1 MRPEMAARP
10 LHLFEAG
17 VVTEQRF
24 AGLASA
30 PAALAESFVHDLAP
44 EKHVRVPFNPR
55 DRWLTAARESCRTL
69 SDGVTAS
76 LRAGAQVG
84 VLGGE
89 CTLVAGSL
97 SGALAVEPEILLLYI
112 DAHGDFNTLAT
123 TQSHYV
129 SGMCLAH
136 VCGRS
141 IAPLLWPGAR
151 RIAEDRVALVGG
163 RALDP
168 GERQNLERSR
178 VVRIPFTAEHHD
190 AAPVVAFAR
199 RKKVWLHV
207 DVDVLDPAE
216 MPAVVFPAPGGAPR
230 NALTDLITQL
240 VAIADVRG
248 FEVCGYDPKQDTGTK
263 LPRAIADMFAAFAP
277 RPVTVERAEV
287 ARAQSS

>member
-1 MRPEMAARP
+1 MRPQMAARP

-30 PAALAESFVHDLAP
+30 PAVLAESFQHDLAP

-69 SDGVTAS
+69 SDGITAS
-76 LRAGAQVG
+76 LRAGALCG

-89 CTLVAGSL
+89 CTLVAGTV
-97 SGALAVEPEILLLYI
+97 SGALAVEPDLVLVYV

-151 RIAEDRVALVGG
+151 KIAEDRVALVGG
-163 RALDP
+163 RVLDT

-178 VVRIPFTAEHHD
+178 LTRIAFDAEHAD
-190 AAPVVAFAR
+190 PAPVLAFAR

-207 DVDVLDPAE
+207 DVDVVEPKA
-216 MPAVVFPAPGGAPR
+216 MPAVVFPAPGGVPFA
-230 NALTDLITQL
+230 ALAELITQL
-240 VAIADVRG
+240 VAVADVKG
-248 FEVCGYDPKQDTGTK
+248 FEVCGYDPKQDAEHRLSGK
-263 LPRAIADMFAAFAP
+263 VAAAFAAFATKAV
-277 RPVTVERAEV
+277 PV
-287 ARAQSS
+287 

>member
-24 AGLASA
+24 AGLVSA
-30 PAALAESFVHDLAP
+30 PAALAESFVHLLSP

-69 SDGVTAS
+69 ADAVAAS
-76 LRAGAQVG
+76 LRGGALCG

-89 CTLVAGSL
+89 CTLVAGTL
-97 SGALAVEPEILLLYI
+97 SGALAVEPDLQLVYI

-123 TQSHYV
+123 TQTHYV

-151 RIAEDRVALVGG
+151 RIADERVALVGG
-163 RALDP
+163 RALDT
-168 GERQNLERSR
+168 GERQNLERSHLTH
-178 VVRIPFTAEHHD
+178 IAFEADHED
-190 AAPVVAFAR
+190 IAPVIAWAR
-199 RKKVWLHV
+199 RKKIWLHV
-207 DVDVLDPAE
+207 DVDVLDP
-216 MPAVVFPAPGGAPR
+216 MDVPAVVFPAPGGVRAA
-230 NALTDLITQL
+230 ALTELITQL
-240 VAIADVRG
+240 VTVADVRG
-248 FEVCGYDPKQDTGTK
+248 FEVCGYDPRRDERGR
-263 LPRAIADMFAAFAP
+263 LPQAIADLFS
-277 RPVTVERAEV
+277 VY
-287 ARAQSS
+287 ARAAVAG

>member
-1 MRPEMAARP
+1 M
-10 LHLFEAG
+10 
-17 VVTEQRF
+17 VTEQRF

-30 PAALAESFVHDLAP
+30 PAALAEAFLHELGP

-69 SDGVTAS
+69 SDGIAAS

-97 SGALAVEPEILLLYI
+97 SGALSVEPDLVLVYV

-123 TQSHYV
+123 TQTHYV

-136 VCGRS
+136 VCGHS
-141 IAPLLWPGAR
+141 VAPLLWPGAR
-151 RIAEDRVALVGG
+151 KIAEDRVALVGG
-163 RALDP
+163 RALDA

-178 VVRIPFTAEHHD
+178 VAHIAFDTDHRDPSRIL
-190 AAPVVAFAR
+190 AFAR

-207 DVDVLDPAE
+207 DVDVVDPSE
-216 MPAVVFPAPGGAPR
+216 MKAVVFPAPGGVPMRSLGELIAQ
-230 NALTDLITQL
+230 LTS
-240 VAIADVRG
+240 VADIRG
-248 FEVCGYDPKQDTGTK
+248 FEICGYDPKQDETHK
-263 LPRAIADMFAAFAP
+263 LPSAISGLFASLAKRAIA
-277 RPVTVERAEV
+277 V
-287 ARAQSS
+287 

>member
-1 MRPEMAARP
+1 MAARP

-30 PAALAESFVHDLAP
+30 PASLAEAFVHDLGP

-69 SDGVTAS
+69 SDGIAAS
-76 LRAGAQVG
+76 MRAGATCG

-89 CTLVAGSL
+89 CTLVAGSV
-97 SGALAVEPEILLLYI
+97 SGAISVEPDLALVYV

-141 IAPLLWPGAR
+141 VAPLLFPGAR
-151 RIAEDRVALVGG
+151 KIADEKVALVGG
-163 RALDP
+163 RSLDT
-168 GERQNLERSR
+168 GERQNLERSK
-178 VVRIPFTAEHHD
+178 VTHILFDAEHTD
-190 AAPVVAFAR
+190 TAPVIAFAR
-199 RKKVWLHV
+199 RKKIWLHV
-207 DVDVLDPAE
+207 DVDVMDPSA
-216 MPAVVFPAPGGAPR
+216 MPAVVFPAPGGVTM
-230 NALTDLITQL
+230 NALTDLIAQL
-240 VAIADVRG
+240 VAVADVRG
-248 FEVCGYDPKQDTGTK
+248 FDVCGYDPKGDETHR
-263 LPRAIADMFAAFAP
+263 LPSALGAAFGAFAP
-277 RPVTVERAEV
+277 KAV
-287 ARAQSS
+287 AV

>member
-1 MRPEMAARP
+1 MAARP

-17 VVTEQRF
+17 LVTEQRF

-30 PAALAESFVHDLAP
+30 PAALAAPFARSLSP

-69 SDGVTAS
+69 GDAVAAS
-76 LRAGAQVG
+76 LRGGASCL

-97 SGALAVEPEILLLYI
+97 SGALIAEPDIVLVYL

-136 VCGRS
+136 VCGKS

-151 RIAEDRVALVGG
+151 RIAEDHVALVGA
-163 RALDP
+163 RALDA
-168 GERQNLERSR
+168 GERQNVERSR
-178 VVRIPFTAEHHD
+178 VLHVAFDREHAD
-190 AAPVVAFAR
+190 LTRLVAFAR

-207 DVDVLDPAE
+207 DVDIVDPSE
-216 MPAVVFPAPGGAPR
+216 VPAVVFPAPGGPSLA
-230 NALTDLITQL
+230 AVSDCISQL
-240 VAIADVRG
+240 AAVADVRG
-248 FEVCGYDPKQDTGTK
+248 IDVCGYDPRQDERNE
-263 LPRAIADMFAAFAP
+263 LPAEIAGLFSAYQRMA
-277 RPVTVERAEV
+277 V
-287 ARAQSS
+287 AS

>member
-1 MRPEMAARP
+1 MRPQMAARP

-30 PAALAESFVHDLAP
+30 PAALAEAFHHDLSP
-44 EKHVRVPFNPR
+44 EKQVRVPFNPR

-69 SDGVTAS
+69 SDAITVS
-76 LRAGAQVG
+76 LRAGALCG

-89 CTLVAGSL
+89 CTLVAGTL
-97 SGALAVEPEILLLYI
+97 SGALAVEPDILLVYV

-151 RIAEDRVALVGG
+151 KIADDRVALVGG
-163 RALDP
+163 RALDT

-178 VVRIPFTAEHHD
+178 VTRIAFDGEHAD
-190 AAPVVAFAR
+190 IGPVLAFAR

-207 DVDVLDPAE
+207 DVDVLDAAV
-216 MPAVVFPAPGGAPR
+216 MPAVVFPAPGGATVA
-230 NALTDLITQL
+230 ALTELVTQL
-240 VAIADVRG
+240 VAVADVRG
-248 FEVCGYDPKQDTGTK
+248 FEVCGYDPKQDERHR
-263 LPRAIADMFAAFAP
+263 LPSVIAGVFSAYTRTA
-277 RPVTVERAEV
+277 V
-287 ARAQSS
+287 AS

>member
-1 MRPEMAARP
+1 MAARP

-30 PAALAESFVHDLAP
+30 PAVLAEVFAHDLSP

-69 SDGVTAS
+69 SDAITAS
-76 LRAGAQVG
+76 LRAGALCG

-89 CTLVAGSL
+89 CTLVAGAL
-97 SGALAVEPEILLLYI
+97 SGALAMDPDLLLVYV

-123 TQSHYV
+123 TPSHYV

-151 RIAEDRVALVGG
+151 RIAEEKVALVGG

-178 VVRIPFTAEHHD
+178 VTRVPFDAEHAD
-190 AAPVVAFAR
+190 IAPVIAFAR
-199 RKKVWLHV
+199 RHKVWLHV

-216 MPAVVFPAPGGAPR
+216 CPAVVFPAPRGVRAA
-230 NALTDLITQL
+230 ALTELIGQL
-240 VAIADVRG
+240 VAVADVRG
-248 FEVCGYDPKQDTGTK
+248 FEVCGYDPKQDERHR
-263 LPRAIADMFAAFAP
+263 LPSLIGGLFSVYQRT
-277 RPVTVERAEV
+277 PVAN
-287 ARAQSS
+287 

>member
-1 MRPEMAARP
+1 MAARP

-17 VVTEQRF
+17 LVTEQRF
-24 AGLASA
+24 AGLAAA
-30 PAALAESFVHDLAP
+30 PAALAGSFARSLSP

-69 SDGVTAS
+69 ADGIAAS
-76 LRAGAQVG
+76 LRGGATCV

-97 SGALAVEPEILLLYI
+97 SGALMAEPDIALVYL

-136 VCGRS
+136 VCWKS

-151 RIAEDRVALVGG
+151 RIAEDRVALVGA
-163 RALDP
+163 RALDA
-168 GERQNLERSR
+168 GERQNVERSR
-178 VVRIPFTAEHHD
+178 VLHVPFDRAHADLTRLL
-190 AAPVVAFAR
+190 AFAR

-207 DVDVLDPAE
+207 DVDVVDPSE
-216 MPAVVFPAPGGAPR
+216 MPAVVFPAADGPSLAAVTGCVA
-230 NALTDLITQL
+230 QL
-240 VAIADVRG
+240 VSLADVRG
-248 FEVCGYDPKQDTGTK
+248 IDVCGYDPRQDESNA
-263 LPRAIADMFAAFAP
+263 LPDVVAGLFRAYQRMA
-277 RPVTVERAEV
+277 V
-287 ARAQSS
+287 AS

>member
-1 MRPEMAARP
+1 MAARP

-17 VVTEQRF
+17 LVTEQRF
-24 AGLASA
+24 AGLVSA
-30 PAALAESFVHDLAP
+30 PAALAAPFARSFSP

-69 SDGVTAS
+69 ADGVAIS
-76 LRAGAQVG
+76 LRAGASCA

-97 SGALAVEPEILLLYI
+97 SGALTAEPDIVLVYL

-151 RIAEDRVALVGG
+151 RIAEDRVALVGA
-163 RALDP
+163 RALDT
-168 GERQNLERSR
+168 GERQNVERSR
-178 VVRIPFTAEHHD
+178 VLHIAFDREHAD
-190 AAPVVAFAR
+190 LTRLLAFAR
-199 RKKVWLHV
+199 RKMVWLHV
-207 DVDVLDPAE
+207 DVDVVDPSQ
-216 MPAVVFPAPGGAPR
+216 MPAVVFPAPDGPSLA
-230 NALTDLITQL
+230 AVADCIAQL
-240 VAIADVRG
+240 MSVADVRG
-248 FEVCGYDPKQDTGTK
+248 IDVCGYDPRQDERSA
-263 LPRAIADMFAAFAP
+263 LPSEIVGLFSAYQRLA
-277 RPVTVERAEV
+277 V
-287 ARAQSS
+287 AG

>member
-1 MRPEMAARP
+1 MAARP

-30 PAALAESFVHDLAP
+30 PAALAEAFVHDLAP

-69 SDGVTAS
+69 SDGIATS
-76 LRAGAQVG
+76 MRAGAQIG

-97 SGALAVEPEILLLYI
+97 SGALSVEPDLALVYI

-136 VCGRS
+136 VCGHS
-141 IAPLLWPGAR
+141 VAPLLWPGAR
-151 RIAEDRVALVGG
+151 KIAEDRVALVGG
-163 RALDP
+163 RALET
-168 GERQNLERSR
+168 GEHQNLERSR
-178 VVRIPFTAEHHD
+178 VTHLPFDTEHRD
-190 AAPVVAFAR
+190 PSRVVAFAR
-199 RKKVWLHV
+199 RKKIWLHV
-207 DVDVLDPAE
+207 DVDIVDPSE
-216 MPAVVFPAPGGAPR
+216 MMAVVFPAAGGVPMR
-230 NALTDLITQL
+230 ALGDLITQL
-240 VAIADVRG
+240 ASVAEVRG
-248 FEVCGYDPKQDTGTK
+248 FELCGYDPKQDERGK
-263 LPRAIADMFAAFAP
+263 LPSQISGLFASMAQRALA
-277 RPVTVERAEV
+277 V
-287 ARAQSS
+287 

>member
-1 MRPEMAARP
+1 MRPQMAARP

-30 PAALAESFVHDLAP
+30 PAALAESFVHGLSP
-44 EKHVRVPFNPR
+44 EKHARVPFNPR

-69 SDGVTAS
+69 SDGITAS
-76 LRAGAQVG
+76 LRAGALCG

-97 SGALAVEPEILLLYI
+97 SGALAVEPDLVLVYV
-112 DAHGDFNTLAT
+112 DAHADFNTLAT

-151 RIAEDRVALVGG
+151 KIAEDHVALVGG
-163 RALDP
+163 RSLDA

-178 VVRIPFTAEHHD
+178 VTHIPFDAQHAEIG
-190 AAPVVAFAR
+190 PVVAFAR
-199 RKKVWLHV
+199 RRKVWLHV
-207 DVDVLDPAE
+207 DVDVLDPAA
-216 MPAVVFPAPGGAPR
+216 MAAVVFPAPGGASIA
-230 NALTDLITQL
+230 ALAELITQ
-240 VAIADVRG
+240 VVTVADVRG
-248 FEVCGYDPKQDTGTK
+248 FEVCGYDPRQDERRRM
-263 LPRAIADMFAAFAP
+263 PSVIADLFA
-277 RPVTVERAEV
+277 VY
-287 ARAQSS
+287 ARTAVPS

>member
-30 PAALAESFVHDLAP
+30 PAVLAEAFAHDLSP

-69 SDGVTAS
+69 ADAVSAS

-89 CTLVAGSL
+89 CTLVAGTL
-97 SGALAVEPEILLLYI
+97 SGALAVEPELSLVYL

-123 TQSHYV
+123 TPSHYV

-136 VCGRS
+136 LCGRS
-141 IAPLLWPGAR
+141 VAPLLWPGAR
-151 RIAEDRVALVGG
+151 KIADERVALVGG
-163 RALDP
+163 RALDA

-178 VVRIPFTAEHHD
+178 LVRIPFDAEHHD
-190 AAPVVAFAR
+190 ISPILAFAR
-199 RKKVWLHV
+199 RKKIWLHV
-207 DVDVLDPAE
+207 DVDVLDPSA
-216 MPAVVFPAPGGAPR
+216 MPAVVFPASAGVTLGV
-230 NALTDLITQL
+230 LGELIGQL
-240 VAIADVRG
+240 AAVADVRG
-248 FEVCGYDPKQDTGTK
+248 FEVCGYDPRQDSASKQ
-263 LPRAIADMFAAFAP
+263 PRVIADLFTAFAP
-277 RPVTVERAEV
+277 ASRTVAV
-287 ARAQSS
+287 